1 MKAYNLHAVNRLQY
15 EDVTIPECP
24 EGWAIVKVKACGV
37 CSSDI
42 PRIFTNGTY
51 HFPTIPGHEFSG
63 IVYSVN
69 SNKSEYKSLTGKH
82 VGVFPLIPCRQ
93 CKQCE
98 NKKYELCNH
107 YDYLG
112 SRRDGG
118 FAQFVAVPVWNL
130 IPINANIAFEVAAL
144 MEPLSVALHAVKL
157 FHLSP
162 NNDFAVVGTGM
173 IGLAAGLWA
182 KNWGCSNVTI
192 LGRSEN
198 KRPLVESLNLNYK
211 VLDSDD
217 NNKYDSVLEAVGTS
231 DTICSSLKIAAPE
244 ANIVLM
250 GNPAS
255 DITLPKNIYWM
266 ILRKQLTIKGTWNSS
281 FDGTNKSDWTEVA
294 EFLETNPDCFNNLIT
309 HKFDSDDL
317 MSALVLMKNHAETYC
332 KVMTLWND

>member
-1 MKAYNLHAVNRLQY
+1 MKAYNLHAVNQLQY
-15 EDVTIPECP
+15 EDVPMPECP
-24 EGWAIVKVKACGV
+24 EGWAIVNVKACGI

-42 PRIFTNGTY
+42 PRIFANGTY

-82 VGVFPLIPCRQ
+82 VGIFPLIPCRR

-98 NKKYELCNH
+98 NKKYELCNY

-130 IPINANIAFEVAAL
+130 IPMNANISFEVAAL
-144 MEPLSVALHAVKL
+144 MEPLAVALHAVKL
-157 FHLSP
+157 LHLSL
-162 NNDFAVVGTGM
+162 NNEFAIIGTGM
-173 IGLAAGLWA
+173 IGLAAGVWA
-182 KNWGCSNVTI
+182 KNSGCSNVTI

-198 KRPLVESLNLNYK
+198 KRSLVENLNLNYK

-217 NNKYDSVLEAVGTS
+217 NTKYDSVLEAVGTS
-231 DTICSSLKIAAPE
+231 DTICSSLKIAAPG
-244 ANIVLM
+244 AKIVLL

-255 DITLPKNIYWM
+255 DITLPKDIYWM

-294 EFLETNPDCFNNLIT
+294 EFLETHPGCFNNLIT

-317 MSALVLMKNHAETYC
+317 MSALELMKNHTETYC